1 MHTTIMT
8 ANNIWLDLVSSN
20 PDSRFWEQL
29 REEAARVFK
38 TPDNWT
44 NPASL
49 LELPL
54 ADSTIRESIRRNPM
68 ITRTMTRTV
77 EVKGGVT
84 LPSGHHVPKGT
95 WMAADTVHLHH
106 DDRFYPKPDEYN
118 PFRFANKH
126 ETMLGDASTETLT
139 DKASSYRK
147 NEGLTTAS
155 DISLGF
161 GFGKHAWYV
170 HVVEKLLLPN
180 AIHSK
185 ALQSGSL
192 PCSLSTEI
200 VARLH
205 HLEL

>member
-1 MHTTIMT
+1 
-8 ANNIWLDLVSSN
+8 
-20 PDSRFWEQL
+20 
-29 REEAARVFK
+29 
-38 TPDNWT
+38 
-44 NPASL
+44 
-49 LELPL
+49 
-54 ADSTIRESIRRNPM
+54 
-68 ITRTMTRTV
+68 
-77 EVKGGVT
+77 
-84 LPSGHHVPKGT
+84 
-95 WMAADTVHLHH
+95 MAADTVHLHH

-139 DKASSYRK
+139 DKASIYRK

-170 HVVEKLLLPN
+170 RVAEKLLLPN
-180 AIHSK
+180 AKHSK
-185 ALQSGSL
+185 ALQSGSF